1 MPQEPLKETPKETPK
16 NTPKETLNLAVIT
29 GSVREGRFGPV
40 VARWFAEQAELHGQF
55 EVDPIDLADTPLPLE
70 LPPVPPLLQPDMDRP
85 AEMADLTRRIAAA
98 DAIVVVTPE
107 YNRSFP
113 ASLKAAIDW
122 HFAEWE
128 AKAVG
133 FVGYSGGSGG
143 LLAIEQLRQVFG
155 ELHAHTVR
163 DYVSF
168 PRYYELF
175 DADGTLKDPE
185 GPGGAAKVL
194 LDQLLWWGSV
204 LRDARRDR

>member
-1 MPQEPLKETPKETPK
+1 MPAQTVTPQ
-16 NTPKETLNLAVIT
+16 TLNLAVII

-40 VARWFAEQAELHGQF
+40 VANWFTEQAAHDGRF
-55 EVDPIDLADTPLPLE
+55 KVDLIDLADTPLPLE
-70 LPPVPPLLQPDMDRP
+70 LPPVPPALEPELPRP
-85 AEMADLTRRIAAA
+85 AEMADLTRRLAAA

-122 HFAEWE
+122 HYTEWE
-128 AKAVG
+128 AKPIG

-143 LLAIEQLRQVFG
+143 ILAIEQLRQVFS

-168 PRYYELF
+168 PRYYLLF
-175 DADGTLKDPE
+175 GPDGTLLEPE
-185 GPGGAAKVL
+185 GPNGAAKVL
-194 LDQLLWWGSV
+194 LDQLQWWGSV
-204 LRDARRDR
+204 LHDARRDRPYNAAA